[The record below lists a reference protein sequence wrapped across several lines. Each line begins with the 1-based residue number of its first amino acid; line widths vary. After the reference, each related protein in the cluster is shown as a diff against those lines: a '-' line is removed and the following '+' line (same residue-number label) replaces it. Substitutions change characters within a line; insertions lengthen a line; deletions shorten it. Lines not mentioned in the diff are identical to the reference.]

1 MAKIK
6 VLILILSAA
15 VLCSFSQTAHA
26 RVYTGLELFLKN
38 YTHLVR
44 GKRVGLI
51 TNQTGVNTELESTI
65 DLLHKDRRVNLV
77 ALFAPEHGVR
87 GDVRAG
93 IEFSGGVDR
102 KTKLPVYSLYGGGNH
117 KPSRGA
123 LGKVDILIYDIQD
136 VGSRAYTYIWH
147 LAKCME
153 AARENGKE
161 VLVLDRPDPF
171 GGTVV
176 DGPVTQ
182 DKYRSF
188 IGLYP
193 VPRVYGMTVG
203 ELAKYLNSE
212 EKIYCKL
219 GIVPMHGYRRG
230 MSWKQ
235 TGLPWVPTS
244 PHIPDPNSAYAFAA
258 TGIIGETGLFNT
270 GVGYTL
276 PFQCVAAPWIS
287 AGVTTRKLN
296 SLGLPGVKFRPIYY
310 KPFYGKYKEQA
321 ISGVQL
327 HITNPAMFRPAT
339 TEVALLCHFKRYYK
353 EFKWNSSKNASF
365 DKAMGNEYVR
375 LQIQSGK
382 SFKQITRDWDK
393 ELHVFRIN
401 RAKHLIYK

>member
-1 MAKIK
+1 MLKRHFASIL
-6 VLILILSAA
+6 VGALIIS
-15 VLCSFSQTAHA
+15 SSTASA
-26 RVYTGLELFLKN
+26 RVFTGLELFLQN
-38 YTHLVR
+38 YTHLVKD
-44 GKRVGLI
+44 KRVGLI
-51 TNQTGVNTELESTI
+51 TNQTGVDTQLTSTI
-65 DLLHKDRRVNLV
+65 DLLHKDSRINLV

-93 IEFSGGVDR
+93 IEFSGGIDP
-102 KTKLPVYSLYGGGNH
+102 KTKLPIYSLYGGGNH

-123 LGKVDILIYDIQD
+123 LSKIDILIYDIQD

-153 AARENGKE
+153 AAHENNKE

-171 GGTVV
+171 GATVI
-176 DGPVTQ
+176 DGPILQ
-182 DKYRSF
+182 DKFRSF

-203 ELAKYLNSE
+203 ELARYLNSE

-219 GIVPMHGYRRG
+219 GVVPMHGYRRG
-230 MSWKQ
+230 MNWKQ

-258 TGIIGETGLFNT
+258 TGIIGETGQFNT

-287 AGVTTRKLN
+287 AGVTSRKLN

-310 KPFYGKYKEQA
+310 KPFYGKYKGET

-327 HITNPAMFRPAT
+327 HITNPARFKPAT
-339 TEVALLCHFKRYYK
+339 TEIALLCHFQHYYK
-353 EFKWNSSKNASF
+353 DFKWDSSKFATF
-365 DKAMGNEYVR
+365 DKAMGNEHVR
-375 LQIQSGK
+375 IQIQSGK
-382 SFKQITRDWDK
+382 AFTQITRDWER
-393 ELHVFRIN
+393 ELYLFRLK
-401 RAKHLIYK
+401 RAKYLLYK

>member
-1 MAKIK
+1 MVKIK
-6 VLILILSAA
+6 ALILILSTA
-15 VLCSFSQTAHA
+15 VLCSFSQAAHA

-38 YTHLVR
+38 YTHLVS

-51 TNQTGVNTELESTI
+51 TNQTGVNTELESSI
-65 DLLHKDRRVNLV
+65 DLLHKDKRVNLV

-93 IEFSGGVDR
+93 IEFSGGVDS
-102 KTKLPVYSLYGGGNH
+102 KTKLPIYSLYGGGNH

-171 GGTVV
+171 GGTVI

-219 GIVPMHGYRRG
+219 GVVPMHGYRRG

-296 SLGLPGVKFRPIYY
+296 SIGLPGVKFRPIYY
-310 KPFYGKYKEQA
+310 KPFYGKYKDQA

-339 TEVALLCHFKRYYK
+339 TEVALLCHFQRYYK
-353 EFKWNSSKNASF
+353 TFKWNSSKNASF
-365 DKAMGNEYVR
+365 DKAMGNDYVR

-393 ELHVFRIN
+393 ELHLFSIK
-401 RAKHLIYK
+401 RAKHLIY

>member
-1 MAKIK
+1 MLKRHFTSILA
-6 VLILILSAA
+6 VALILT
-15 VLCSFSQTAHA
+15 SFTASA
-26 RVYTGLELFLKN
+26 RVFSGLELFLKN
-38 YTHLVR
+38 YTHLVK
-44 GKRVGLI
+44 GKRVGLV
-51 TNQTGVNTELESTI
+51 TNQTGVDAQLNSTI
-65 DLLHKDRRVNLV
+65 DLLHNDSRVNLV

-93 IEFSGGVDR
+93 VKFSGGADP
-102 KTKLPVYSLYGGGNH
+102 KTKLPIYSLYGGGNH

-123 LGKVDILIYDIQD
+123 LAKIDILIYDIQD

-153 AARENGKE
+153 AARENNKE
-161 VLVLDRPDPF
+161 VLVFDRPDPF
-171 GGTVV
+171 GATVI
-176 DGPVTQ
+176 DGPVLQ

-203 ELAKYLNSE
+203 ELARYLNSE

-219 GIVPMHGYRRG
+219 GVVPMHGYRRG
-230 MSWKQ
+230 MNWLQ

-258 TGIIGETGLFNT
+258 TGIIGETGQFNT

-287 AGVTTRKLN
+287 AGVTSRKLN
-296 SLGLPGVKFRPIYY
+296 SLRLPGVKFRSIYY
-310 KPFYGKYKEQA
+310 KPFYGKYKGEV

-327 HITNPAMFRPAT
+327 HITNPARFKPAT
-339 TEVALLCHFKRYYK
+339 TEIALLCHFQRYYK
-353 EFKWNSSKNASF
+353 DFKWDRSKYAIF
-365 DKAMGNEYVR
+365 DKAMGNEHVR
-375 LQIQSGK
+375 MQIQSGK
-382 SFKQITRDWDK
+382 AFTEITREWER
-393 ELHVFRIN
+393 ELYLFRLK
-401 RAKHLIYK
+401 RAKYLMYK